1 MLETQGGV
9 SEQNKKSSN
18 SSSNSQNE
26 NLVTANNRRNRQNV
40 EQVQEQEMGL
50 KQFSTITDLLIKL
63 KGNLS
68 KYLGYFIIL
77 SMYLYLKIK
86 IWQKQNKIIN
96 LQFSQKMGLKKFSTI
111 TDLLIK
117 LEGYFSKHLVFF
129 IILQVNIFTIKF
141 RYC

>member
-68 KYLGYFIIL
+68 KYLSCSSFHHL
-77 SMYLYLKIK
+77 S
-86 IWQKQNKIIN
+86 
-96 LQFSQKMGLKKFSTI
+96 
-111 TDLLIK
+111 
-117 LEGYFSKHLVFF
+117 
-129 IILQVNIFTIKF
+129 
-141 RYC
+141 RYCGDHKSCYESKLLLLVKARNTVDVLWGQQSSLSKLFLLQNFMNNDGMILILIFWFPRIQ

>member
-68 KYLGYFIIL
+68 KYLGYFIIYQYTEGPCL
-77 SMYLYLKIK
+77 IRLLVLEKIR
-86 IWQKQNKIIN
+86 ISQIGQK
-96 LQFSQKMGLKKFSTI
+96 
-111 TDLLIK
+111 
-117 LEGYFSKHLVFF
+117 
-129 IILQVNIFTIKF
+129 
-141 RYC
+141 

>member
-86 IWQKQNKIIN
+86 IWQNKIIN
-96 LQFSQKMGLKKFSTI
+96 LQFSQKMGLT
-111 TDLLIK
+111 
-117 LEGYFSKHLVFF
+117 
-129 IILQVNIFTIKF
+129 
-141 RYC
+141 

>member
-1 MLETQGGV
+1 MRSKIVAGYKVLTLLNLKFSKLTGLQLYLDSPLVLETQGGV

-77 SMYLYLKIK
+77 SIY
-86 IWQKQNKIIN
+86 
-96 LQFSQKMGLKKFSTI
+96 S
-111 TDLLIK
+111 K
-117 LEGYFSKHLVFF
+117 LFC
-129 IILQVNIFTIKF
+129 Q
-141 RYC
+141 

>member
-86 IWQKQNKIIN
+86 IWQNKIIN
-96 LQFSQKMGLKKFSTI
+96 LQFSQKMGLKEFSTF

-117 LEGYFSKHLVFF
+117 LEGYFSKYLVFSSF
-129 IILQVNIFTIKF
+129 YRFKIWKHIPPCF
-141 RYC
+141 